1 MTSSISNNRFKLL
14 VLDLDVQRISIET
27 LRKYFTAYGPVEWV
41 QIFPE
46 STSAMIFFV
55 SYMIVDHLIPCG
67 TCFIGENRVRLRRY
81 RLDQNNWHIDSHT
94 LYIKLNSSL
103 TLTEQSLRQC
113 FREYHSQITK
123 IEVIHDNQ
131 ALISFSNYDCV
142 DQILLVPMNSYHIE
156 RIPLVFE
163 RMMEKI
169 RKTSRWD
176 QKPTCLSNTP
186 VLAVRDPLVN
196 KLVSHIE
203 YLTKQL
209 REQPGCIQNQINK
222 LEAEVFVLRNENARL
237 KSKQIFATND
247 TIEQRVKT
255 LEDISNRLINNHYHE
270 KNRRE
275 RSYSKEKSSKRQR
288 KYRVSDD

>member
-1 MTSSISNNRFKLL
+1 MTSSISNNHFKLL
-14 VLDLDVQRISIET
+14 VLDLDVQKISIET
-27 LRKYFTAYGPVEWV
+27 LRKYFTVYGPVEWV

-46 STSAMIFFV
+46 STSAIIFFV

-81 RLDQNNWHIDSHT
+81 RLDQNDWHIDSHT

-113 FREYHSQITK
+113 FREYQTQITK
-123 IEVIHDNQ
+123 IDIIHDNQ
-131 ALISFSNYDCV
+131 ALISFSHYDCV
-142 DQILLVPMNSYHIE
+142 DQILLTPMNSYQIE

-176 QKPTCLSNTP
+176 QKPTSLSATP
-186 VLAVRDPLVN
+186 VLAVRDPLVH

-209 REQPGCIQNQINK
+209 RG
-222 LEAEVFVLRNENARL
+222 
-237 KSKQIFATND
+237 
-247 TIEQRVKT
+247 
-255 LEDISNRLINNHYHE
+255 
-270 KNRRE
+270 
-275 RSYSKEKSSKRQR
+275 KETMH
-288 KYRVSDD
+288 

>member
-14 VLDLDVQRISIET
+14 VLDLDVQQISIET

-55 SYMIVDHLIPCG
+55 SYIIVDHLIPHG

-94 LYIKLNSSL
+94 LYVKLNSSL

-113 FREYHSQITK
+113 FRKYQSQITK
-123 IEVIHDNQ
+123 IDVIHDNQ

-142 DQILLVPMNSYHIE
+142 DQILLMPMNSYHIE

-169 RKTSRWD
+169 RKKSRWD
-176 QKPTCLSNTP
+176 QKPTTLSTTP
-186 VLAVRDPLVN
+186 VLAVRDPLAH
-196 KLVSHIE
+196 KLISHIE

-209 REQPGCIQNQINK
+209 RGK
-222 LEAEVFVLRNENARL
+222 V
-237 KSKQIFATND
+237 T
-247 TIEQRVKT
+247 T
-255 LEDISNRLINNHYHE
+255 HW
-270 KNRRE
+270 
-275 RSYSKEKSSKRQR
+275 
-288 KYRVSDD
+288 VS